1 MICLF
6 RTLYKTGQRQSAP
19 NHLSIVKRTV
29 QISGLA
35 IALLYGASITW
46 LYVRQP
52 RSLEELKTQI
62 AVEANAYHINQ
73 ANFDEAMKHFN
84 AGQYQ
89 VAIDQ
94 FELADPAHTDA
105 TTQFFIAYCY
115 YRLGRGH
122 IYDDDEMFKKGLAA
136 VEQCLAVAPNN
147 IFETDRAD
155 LEIKSASALRQR
167 FKDGLGVTPSD
178 FNPLNW
184 FK

>member
-1 MICLF
+1 MF
-6 RTLYKTGQRQSAP
+6 RARAAEIRA
-19 NHLSIVKRTV
+19 SIIKAMVKRTV

-35 IALLYGASITW
+35 IALLYGASIIW

-84 AGQYQ
+84 AGRNQ

-94 FELADPAHTDA
+94 FELADPARLDP
-105 TTQFFIAYCY
+105 TTQFFIAYGY
-115 YRLGRGH
+115 YRLGRGKV
-122 IYDDDEMFKKGLAA
+122 YDDDEMFKKGLAA

-167 FKDGLGVTPSD
+167 FKDGLGVTPLD

-184 FK
+184 FN